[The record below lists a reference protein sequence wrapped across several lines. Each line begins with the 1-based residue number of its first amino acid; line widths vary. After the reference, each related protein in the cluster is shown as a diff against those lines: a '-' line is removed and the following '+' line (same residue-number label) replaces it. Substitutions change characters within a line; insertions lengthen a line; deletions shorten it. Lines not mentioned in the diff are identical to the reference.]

1 MTILYSTKSAA
12 DYLNLSPRTLE
23 KWRCQGKGPKY
34 LAGKKVKYRESDLDA
49 YLESLVITPH
59 LTVTEAP
66 RRGRPR
72 KK

>member
-49 YLESLVITPH
+49 YLESLVVTPH
-59 LTVTEAP
+59 KMIIEAP
-66 RRGRPR
+66 RRGRPC